1 MMPIGSMKTP
11 TGLADRESG
20 FARQRFSL
28 RNAWNGTNAAAYTN
42 GSGMAQ
48 TPFRAVYNAGD
59 VAPSSGNPKYVYDSS
74 LYITYKKQKASGR
87 TYAGPN

>member
-1 MMPIGSMKTP
+1 MPIGTMKTP

-74 LYITYKKQKASGR
+74 VYITYKKQKAAGR
-87 TYAGPN
+87 TYAGSN